1 MNAISAQAP
10 IALIVD
16 DHDAVRRALCERV
29 HASFDQFQFREAGT
43 IDEALK
49 IVETERVDIVLMD
62 FRLPGMDGVEG
73 TRMVLERS
81 PHTRVVMVSG
91 FDDSSHRSAAR
102 KAGVSAYVSKRT
114 IGRELIPTIE
124 RLVTCEQIAP

>member
-1 MNAISAQAP
+1 MNANSPQGR

-16 DHDAVRRALCERV
+16 DHEAVRRALCERV
-29 HASFDQFQFREAGT
+29 QASFAQFQFREAGT
-43 IDEALK
+43 VDEALK
-49 IVETERVDIVLMD
+49 IVDTERVDIVLMD

-73 TRMVLERS
+73 TRRVLERS
-81 PHTRVVMVSG
+81 PHTLVVMVSV

-102 KAGVSAYVSKRT
+102 KAGARAYVSKRA

-124 RLVTCEQIAP
+124 SLVTCEP